1 MAFDQSCRAPASEFE
16 IPTVK
21 RGQAVAACDRTDY
34 SGVKDLAPG
43 VSTSGAMW
51 LEAQNLLASRQAGAT
66 QPLSPVQVERITAET
81 RHQAMQAYDLRQY
94 QIASPGVFRIDQ
106 KKDSSTNVEL
116 GSGFTVGPEGSS
128 CRIVTDHHVVAS
140 DQGSIVPDL
149 VIQGKDGS
157 RFDATVTR
165 LSASRDLALLKVPLS
180 AMPSCPAL
188 PLARNTSA
196 LRIGADRATA
206 VGHPRGSVHQFISGG
221 QVEKKG
227 RVWKNLDGNP
237 ERKPWDNNPTVEVSS
252 QAIGGF
258 SGAPAMV
265 NGEVGGVVQA
275 QIGMNSLVFTPVENV
290 RSFLSMPDNVTPAA
304 ARPPSSNRI
313 VAGPLDCQYDS
324 ARKEIDARIARRE
337 LKSAEFSGTT
347 SDIKRHYSFTDGTS
361 FTLYDGSK
369 RCQEFRGF
377 RAPGA

>member
-1 MAFDQSCRAPASEFE
+1 MAFDQSCKAPANEFE

-21 RGQAVAACDRTDY
+21 RGQTVAACDRTDY
-34 SGVKDLAPG
+34 SGVRDIASG
-43 VSTSGAMW
+43 VTTSGAMW
-51 LEAQNLLASRQAGAT
+51 QEAQNLLASRQTGAN
-66 QPLSPVQVERITAET
+66 QSLSPVQVETMTAEA
-81 RHQAMQAYDLRQY
+81 RNQAMQAYDLRQY

-106 KKDSSTNVEL
+106 QKDRSTSVEL

-128 CRIVTDHHVVAS
+128 CRIITDHHVVAS
-140 DQGSIVPDL
+140 DQGSILPNL
-149 VIQGKDGS
+149 IIQGKDGS
-157 RFDATVTR
+157 RFDASVAR
-165 LSASRDLALLKVPLS
+165 LSAGKDLALLKVPLS
-180 AMPSCPAL
+180 AMSSCPSL
-188 PLARNTSA
+188 PLARNTAS
-196 LRIGADRATA
+196 LRIGTDRATA
-206 VGHPRGSVHQFISGG
+206 VGHPKGSVRQFISGG
-221 QVEKKG
+221 QIERKG

-237 ERKPWDNNPTVEVSS
+237 DHKPWDDNPTVEVAS

-290 RSFLSMPDNVTPAA
+290 RSFLSMPDNTTQAPA
-304 ARPPSSNRI
+304 RQPSDNRI

-324 ARKEIDARIARRE
+324 ARKEIQDRIARHE

-347 SDIKRHYSFTDGTS
+347 YDIKRYYSFTDGTS

-369 RCQEFRGF
+369 RCQEFRGLKI
-377 RAPGA
+377 PGA